1 LTPHAGRKLVVACSA
16 GLLAA
21 GLLIGCG
28 TADAGLQREAAR
40 QLQAR
45 VLEVTQASS
54 QNDPAAALQALQG
67 MEAELEAAQAEG
79 RISEERRR
87 SITTIATAVR
97 ADLNEAIAAE
107 KAAADKAAA
116 DKAAEEERIAAEKAA
131 AETPPPAAEVPAPA
145 PVPEPAP
152 APAPAPAA
160 GNDDKKDNE
169 GKGKGEDKD

>member
-1 LTPHAGRKLVVACSA
+1 MPDAGRKLVLGCSA
-16 GLLAA
+16 ALLAA
-21 GLLIGCG
+21 GLLSGCG
-28 TADAGLQREAAR
+28 TGDAGLQREAAR

-54 QNDPAAALQALQG
+54 QNDPAAALQALEG
-67 MEAELEAAQAEG
+67 LEAELEAAQAEG

-87 SITTIATAVR
+87 TITTIATAIR

-107 KAAADKAAA
+107 KAAA

-152 APAPAPAA
+152 APAPAA

>member
-1 LTPHAGRKLVVACSA
+1 VRLPPHAGRKLVLGCSA
-16 GLLAA
+16 ALLAA
-21 GLLIGCG
+21 GLLSGCG
-28 TADAGLQREAAR
+28 TGDAGLQREAAR

-54 QNDPAAALQALQG
+54 QNDPAAALQALEG
-67 MEAELEAAQAEG
+67 LEAELEAAQAEG

-87 SITTIATAVR
+87 TITTIATAIR

-107 KAAADKAAA
+107 KAAADKAA
-116 DKAAEEERIAAEKAA
+116 EEERIAAEKA

-152 APAPAPAA
+152 APAPAA